1 MRSPIWPAKVI
12 SRRLTDYV
20 LQSRP
25 DGTTTEMV
33 ITTRFDNGHVSV
45 SRYSTQVTYHDWGR
59 ESVATVALHNP
70 PPQMRPSEIPVKI
83 HRSLRAGKKNGD
95 IFETLIDGRI
105 EYADGSQQEL
115 SHVVGFTYDA
125 ARARLGTEQEEREK
139 LAASIDRA
147 GFPPRSTT
155 ATGLIPNPITD
166 FGTGH

>member
-33 ITTRFDNGHVSV
+33 ITTPFDNGHVSV

-83 HRSLRAGKKNGD
+83 HRSLRASKKNGD
-95 IFETLIDGRI
+95 KFETLIEGRI

-115 SHVVGFTYDA
+115 SHVVGFTYEA
-125 ARARLGTEQEEREK
+125 ARARLGTEQEERQK
-139 LAASIDRA
+139 LAASIQQ
-147 GFPPRSTT
+147 GFPPRSAT
-155 ATGLIPNPITD
+155 AVGLIPDPITD
-166 FGTGH
+166 FGTD